1 MSPCTMARK
10 RFGALMSKKF
20 ILQAATDDNHADE
33 IRAAL
38 SIPEPTRVI
47 ISVAFLN
54 HRGFSLL
61 SDVIGPNADK
71 TIVLAGIRN
80 GITSAQGLLASIEAG
95 CKTYAVDTG
104 SRNVIFHPK
113 VYMAKAAGS
122 ANIIL
127 GSANLTVGGL
137 NSNIEASI
145 RLALDLSTE
154 DDAAFAEDLETKIDN
169 MISGFP
175 EHVIEIPDL
184 AAVKGLLT
192 SGRVVDERVVSAP
205 SPGGSSGNRDLD
217 PVPRMQLSK
226 KSLKLGAV
234 PQIDVDAVEPPTEE
248 EGEAAPVVAPPAPA
262 PAATPPAAP
271 LSDRLKLVWQSN
283 PLTRRPLNIPTAAG
297 TNPTGS
303 MFFTKAQM
311 ADIDQRHYF
320 REEVFGALDWVHDT
334 APGKEH
340 LERARCNFRIV
351 IKDVN
356 YGVFEMQLT
365 HDSRTDSRAYEQSN
379 SLTQLHWGEVR
390 PLVARE
396 DLLERSLYLYRDE
409 AQQDLFVIEID

>member
-1 MSPCTMARK
+1 
-10 RFGALMSKKF
+10 MSKKF
-20 ILQAATDDNHADE
+20 ILQAATADNHADE
-33 IRAAL
+33 IRTAL

-54 HRGFSLL
+54 YRGFSLL
-61 SDVIGPNADK
+61 SDIISPNADK

-80 GITSAQGLLASIEAG
+80 GITSAQGLLASVEAG

-104 SRNVIFHPK
+104 SRGVIFHPK
-113 VYMAKAAGS
+113 VYMAKAAET
-122 ANIIL
+122 ANLIL

-145 RLALDLSTE
+145 GLVLDLNIE
-154 DDAAFAEDLETKIDN
+154 DDAAFASDLETKIDN
-169 MISGFP
+169 MIAGFP
-175 EHVIEIPDL
+175 QHVVEIPDL

-217 PVPRMQLSK
+217 AVPKMQLSK

-234 PQIDVDAVEPPTEE
+234 PEIEADAAEPPAEQ
-248 EGEAAPVVAPPAPA
+248 EGEAAPAAATPA

-271 LSDRLKLVWQSN
+271 VADRLQLVWQSN

-297 TNPTGS
+297 TNSTGS

-340 LERARCNFRIV
+340 LERARCNFRII

-365 HDSRTDSRAYEQSN
+365 HDSRLDSRAYELN
-379 SLTQLHWGEVR
+379 
-390 PLVARE
+390 
-396 DLLERSLYLYRDE
+396 
-409 AQQDLFVIEID
+409 

>member
-1 MSPCTMARK
+1 
-10 RFGALMSKKF
+10 MSKKF
-20 ILQAATDDNHADE
+20 ILQAATEDNHADE

-38 SIPEPTRVI
+38 SLPEPSRVI

-61 SDVIGPNADK
+61 SDIIGPNADK

-80 GITSAQGLLASIEAG
+80 GITSAQGLWASIEAG

-104 SRNVIFHPK
+104 SRSVIFHPK
-113 VYMAKAAGS
+113 VYMAKAAER
-122 ANIIL
+122 ANLIL

-145 RLALDLSTE
+145 GLTLDLNAD
-154 DDAAFAEDLETKIDN
+154 DDAAFAEDLEAKIDN
-169 MISGFP
+169 MIAGFP

-184 AAVKGLLT
+184 ASVKGLLS

-205 SPGGSSGNRDLD
+205 SPGGSSDNRDLD
-217 PVPRMQLSK
+217 AVPKMQLSK
-226 KSLKLGAV
+226 KNLKLGAV
-234 PQIDVDAVEPPTEE
+234 PQIDGDDVEPPAEE
-248 EGEAAPVVAPPAPA
+248 EPAPA
-262 PAATPPAAP
+262 PAAPAPIPAPAPAANPPAAP
-271 LSDRLKLVWQSN
+271 VSDRLQLVWQSN

-320 REEVFGALDWVHDT
+320 REEVFGALNWVHDT

-365 HDSRTDSRAYEQSN
+365 HDSRIDSPAYEQNN

-390 PLVARE
+390 QLVARE
-396 DLLERSLYLYRDE
+396 DLLERTLYLYRDE
-409 AQQDLFVIEID
+409 AQPDLFVIEID